1 MDNNIW
7 VPNSNERHPAE
18 ELADIYDGRSGREKT
33 NTYPAKIIN
42 ATYDPAKGWIALQ
55 VKLLSDGTTRV
66 TCLHKS
72 SFSFNK
78 RKFSEVSQEEVDREM
93 NKTAELF
100 RKNIGR
106 SIRIQMY
113 EDQATLK

>member
-1 MDNNIW
+1 MNNIW

-18 ELADIYDGRSGREKT
+18 VAAEIYDARSGNEKT
-33 NTYPAKIIN
+33 VTNLAQIVN
-42 ATYDPAKGWIALQ
+42 ATYHQDKGWIALQ
-55 VKLLSDGTTRV
+55 VRLNDGTTRV

-72 SFSFNK
+72 SFLFNK

-100 RKNIGR
+100 RKRIGNK
-106 SIRIQMY
+106 IKVQMY
-113 EDQATLK
+113 EDQAKLR